1 MSTYGRGRT
10 PDWLGHDRLPEAL
23 PRFIRG
29 TLFNIMAGFLLRTIC
44 LALLLAR
51 CAPAQQQRGVVLPTQ
66 RSAIQGNGAYYAL
79 IIGIDD
85 YQNLPKLQTAVGDAQ
100 ALDQILRQRYGFQTT
115 LLINAHATRSNI
127 LDAFSD
133 YRDRLHDNDNLL
145 IYYAGHGARDG
156 GRAYWLPVDS
166 RPKSPANW
174 IIAEEITKGM
184 QVMPA
189 RHVLIISDS
198 CYSGGLSRDI
208 RVDNVPTDRAK
219 YLQTMIDSKSR
230 VLISSGRDE
239 PVADGGSGG
248 HSVFANA
255 LLRGLRGDTD
265 PIFTASN
272 LFHQFV
278 EQAVIGGS
286 RQVPLY
292 QLIQDSGH
300 EFGDFVFVA
309 RSAASATLN
318 RPPDSGT
325 TPVPAGGGSA
335 RPGRKS
341 SSRLAVDGRSATA
354 APADATGALPLTDYR
369 VSLLEYRD
377 WPQTISDSAM
387 FDIAKWQVIAER
399 SMWTLLDKELAGS
412 PGAGVVLNPQRKTF
426 VFEWQK
432 VIESD
437 PALATNAL
445 LPIFLRPD
453 PDWSF
458 LRKQKDWDEQY
469 DAYVYVT
476 LFARDKIQGR
486 EPDFVARDLAPLVK
500 KHLQMAVA
508 KAPTKL
514 YFDVPLQSSYDV
526 GKGQIRFSSQD
537 SNQPADTVELIKP
550 VAVVQFAAGP
560 VDTLPPPTERDMH
573 TLLPPAARATANYN
587 RSFEMKD
594 TPSARPSAY
603 IYGADPQEAWRKN
616 INGNT
621 QDFHTVSLGAFA
633 LDRQLKL
640 SAIPFD
646 AAKAEPMVQALR
658 NLHARVYL
666 SVEKL
671 DRFRVSYERAFQPI
685 QAIMFAKVLGI
696 QILGPKDEPIAS
708 IAASSLPVP
717 AAPK

>member
-1 MSTYGRGRT
+1 
-10 PDWLGHDRLPEAL
+10 
-23 PRFIRG
+23 
-29 TLFNIMAGFLLRTIC
+29 MAAAISRIIC
-44 LALLLAR
+44 LALLLLTR
-51 CAPAQQQRGVVLPTQ
+51 SAPAQLQRGVSPARQQSL
-66 RSAIQGNGAYYAL
+66 IQGNGAYYAL
-79 IIGIDD
+79 IIGIDE

-100 ALDQILRQRYGFQTT
+100 AIEQILRQRYGFQTT
-115 LLINAHATRSNI
+115 LLIDAKATRSNI
-127 LDAFSD
+127 LDGFSD
-133 YRDRLHDNDNLL
+133 FRGRLHDNDNLL

-156 GRAYWLPVDS
+156 GKAYWLPVDS

-184 QVMPA
+184 QVIPA

-208 RVDNVPTDRAK
+208 AVDNAPTDRAK

-239 PVADGGSGG
+239 PVSDGGSGG

-255 LLRGLRGDTD
+255 LLKGLRGDTD

-272 LFHQFV
+272 LFHQYV

-309 RSAASATLN
+309 RTGATGSAVPVT
-318 RPPDSGT
+318 PDSPSDRRV
-325 TPVPAGGGSA
+325 TPGPVGGAPALPPHQSFT
-335 RPGRKS
+335 
-341 SSRLAVDGRSATA
+341 RLANDGRSVTA
-354 APADATGALPLTDYR
+354 PPADPTGALPLTDYR

-377 WPQTISDSAM
+377 RPQTMTDEAM

-412 PGAGVVLNPQRKTF
+412 PGPGVVLNPQRKTF

-432 VIESD
+432 EMDSN
-437 PALATNAL
+437 PTFAANAL
-445 LPIFLRPD
+445 LPIFLRSD

-458 LRKQKDWDEQY
+458 LRKQKDWDERY

-476 LFARDKIQGR
+476 LFARGKIQGR
-486 EPDFVARDLAPLVK
+486 EPDFVARELIPIVK
-500 KHLQMAVA
+500 KHLQMAIA

-514 YFDVPLQSSYDV
+514 YFDVPLRSNYDV
-526 GKGQIRFSSQD
+526 GKGQIRFSAQD
-537 SNQPADTVELIKP
+537 SNQPIDTVELISP
-550 VAVVQFAAGP
+550 VSAVQFALGP
-560 VDTLPPPTERDMH
+560 IDSLPPLTEREMR
-573 TLLPPAARATANYN
+573 TLMPAAARATANYN

-594 TPSARPSAY
+594 APLARPSAY

-621 QDFHTVSLGAFA
+621 QEFHTLPLGAFA

-640 SAIPFD
+640 SAISFD
-646 AAKAEPMVQALR
+646 PAKAEPIVQALR
-658 NLHARVYL
+658 NLHARIYL
-666 SVEKL
+666 SVDKL
-671 DRFRVSYERAFQPI
+671 DEFRVSYERVFKPM
-685 QAIMFAKVLGI
+685 QAVMFAKVIGI
-696 QILGPKDEPIAS
+696 EILGPKDEPIAS
-708 IAASSLPVP
+708 IAASSLPLP

>member
-1 MSTYGRGRT
+1 MT
-10 PDWLGHDRLPEAL
+10 
-23 PRFIRG
+23 RFVSRIV
-29 TLFNIMAGFLLRTIC
+29 C
-44 LALLLAR
+44 LAFFAAH
-51 CAPAQQQRGVVLPTQ
+51 CVPAQQQRGISLPRQ
-66 RSAIQGNGAYYAL
+66 QSAIQGNGAYYAL
-79 IIGIDD
+79 IIGIDE
-85 YQNLPKLQTAVGDAQ
+85 YQNLPKLQTAVGDAK

-115 LLINAHATRSNI
+115 VLVDAQATRSNI

-133 YRDRLHDNDNLL
+133 YRGRLHDNDNLL

-166 RPKSPANW
+166 RANSPANW

-184 QVMPA
+184 QVIPA
-189 RHVLIISDS
+189 RHVLVISDS
-198 CYSGGLSRDI
+198 CYSGGLSRAI
-208 RVDNVPTDRAK
+208 TVDTAPADRAK

-239 PVADGGSGG
+239 PVADSGSGG

-255 LLRGLRGDTD
+255 LLKGLRGDTD
-265 PIFTASN
+265 PVFTASN
-272 LFHQFV
+272 LFHQYV

-309 RSAASATLN
+309 RAGATPGGVPVTPN
-318 RPPDSGT
+318 PPADRRTAPAPSGGV
-325 TPVPAGGGSA
+325 VP
-335 RPGRKS
+335 PPHKS
-341 SSRLAVDGRSATA
+341 FTRLAADGRSATA
-354 APADATGALPLTDYR
+354 PPVDPTGALPLTDYR

-377 WPQTISDSAM
+377 WPKTITDAAM
-387 FDIAKWQVIAER
+387 YDIAKWQVIAER

-412 PGAGVVLNPQRKTF
+412 PGPGVVLNPQRKTF

-432 VIESD
+432 EID
-437 PALATNAL
+437 ANPAFAATAL

-476 LFARDKIQGR
+476 LFAREKIQGR
-486 EPDFVARDLAPLVK
+486 EPDFVARELAPVVK

-514 YFDVPLQSSYDV
+514 YFDVPLRSSYDV
-526 GKGQIRFSSQD
+526 GKGQIRFSSPD
-537 SNQPADTVELIKP
+537 SNQPVDTIELIRP
-550 VAVVQFAAGP
+550 VDVVQFVPGP
-560 VDTLPPPTERDMH
+560 IDSLPPPTEREMH
-573 TLLPPAARATANYN
+573 TLLPTAARATANYN

-594 TPSARPSAY
+594 TPLARPSAY
-603 IYGADPQEAWRKN
+603 IYGADPQEAWRKS
-616 INGNT
+616 ITGNT

-640 SAIPFD
+640 SAIAFD
-646 AAKAEPMVQALR
+646 PAKAEPIVQALR

-666 SVEKL
+666 SVDKL
-671 DRFRVSYERAFQPI
+671 DEFRVSYERAFKPM
-685 QAIMFAKVLGI
+685 QAIMFAKVLSI
-696 QILGPKDEPIAS
+696 EILGPADERIAS
-708 IAASSLPVP
+708 VPASSLPLP